1 MSSVLKKQSGL
12 RGAGLLLLAP
22 MTNGKI
28 ENVYE
33 FPAKEETKSLV
44 ILLHGLGSNG
54 QDLISLAPMWAMD
67 LPQTTFVSPDA
78 PFVCDMVPPGYP
90 NSYQWFS
97 LQSRDPESILTGVE
111 TAFPI
116 LKEFIEAQLKKY
128 AVSPEN
134 LVLCGFSQ
142 GTMMSLYTAP
152 RLSHEIAGV
161 LGYSGALVGG
171 EELLEGGEEVFN
183 KPPVHLIHGEADDV
197 VPVSAWH
204 DARKVLEKAGF
215 ELSGHT
221 APGLPHSIDDMGID
235 SGLAFMKSVLY

>member
-1 MSSVLKKQSGL
+1 
-12 RGAGLLLLAP
+12 

-33 FPAKEETKSLV
+33 QPAIAKKPDSLV

-54 QDLISLAPMWAMD
+54 RDLISLAPLWARE
-67 LPQTTFVSPDA
+67 LPDTVFVSPDA
-78 PFVCDMVPPGYP
+78 PFVCDMVPAGYP
-90 NSYQWFS
+90 NSFQWFS
-97 LQSRDPESILTGVE
+97 LQDRSPRKMLEGVE

-128 AVSPEN
+128 AVEPEN

-152 RLSHEIAGV
+152 RLPYEVAGV
-161 LGYSGALVGG
+161 LGYSGALIGG
-171 EELLEGGEEVFN
+171 GPLTDDSETFN

-204 DARKVLEKAGF
+204 DARKTLEQAGF
-215 ELSGHT
+215 TVSGYT
-221 APGLPHSIDDMGID
+221 TRGLPHSIDDKGID